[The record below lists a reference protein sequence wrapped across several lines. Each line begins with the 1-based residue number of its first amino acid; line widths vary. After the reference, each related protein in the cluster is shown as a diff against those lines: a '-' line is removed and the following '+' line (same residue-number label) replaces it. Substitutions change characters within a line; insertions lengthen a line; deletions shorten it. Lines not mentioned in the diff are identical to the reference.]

1 MAALGGG
8 GGDVVDG
15 VGQGSVVVVVV
26 GCFGGDEEGAE
37 LIELL
42 ANHLPLDGEDTDGL
56 REVR

>member
-15 VGQGSVVVVVV
+15 VGQGSVVVVV
-26 GCFGGDEEGAE
+26 GCFGGDEEGTE

-56 REVR
+56 